1 MSDLKSD
8 YREIEEGLKWPEKPN
23 GIGKGDQFYR
33 LIADLKVKVRER
45 SLSEQ
50 LDPSVYDDRLYKLLD
65 FLSELRSALNH
76 YSVHAPDEKQNE
88 QRVWYHRADHQITG
102 LRKKDDEPEI
112 YRESLLEAA
121 VTYLANPWLQQDRID
136 WIFVDALVFAEI
148 SAYRESILTGQAL
161 GKTNW
166 AYIVTGGDVE
176 KIYWFQVKKAL
187 GFCALRYIAPP
198 PIVFALYYFQ
208 YETASLIAG
217 AVYAVYLFLHAV
229 LWPLRYR
236 KRKLERKALQ
246 EHTDR
251 LQKMINAYYYCK
263 PPIVSLATFRTYL
276 SKAVEAGAIFDG
288 ALFSVL
294 KRIEAARGEAFMPFT
309 ESA

>member
-8 YREIEEGLKWPEKPN
+8 YREIEERLDWPEQPN
-23 GIGKGDQFYR
+23 GIGKGNQFYR
-33 LIADLKVKVRER
+33 LITDLKVKVQER
-45 SLSEQ
+45 SLSEK
-50 LDPSVYDDRLYKLLD
+50 LDPSVYEDRLYKLLD
-65 FLSELRSALNH
+65 FVSDLRSALNH
-76 YSVHAPDEKQNE
+76 YSVHVPDEKKNE

-102 LRKKDDEPEI
+102 LGKKDDQPEI

-121 VTYLANPWLQQDRID
+121 ATYLANPWLQHDQID
-136 WIFVDALVFAEI
+136 WIFVDSLIVAEI
-148 SAYRESILTGQAL
+148 SAYRESILTGQAV

-166 AYIVTGGDVE
+166 AYIFTGGDIE

-187 GFCALRYIAPP
+187 GFFALRYIAPP
-198 PIVFALYYFQ
+198 AIVFALYYFK

-217 AVYAVYLFLHAV
+217 AVYAVYLLLHAV

-236 KRKLERKALQ
+236 KRKLEQKTLQ

-251 LQKMINAYYYCK
+251 LQSMINAYYYCK
-263 PPIVSLATFRTYL
+263 PPIVSLATLRTYL
-276 SKAVEAGAIFDG
+276 NKAIEAGAIFDG

-294 KRIEAARGEAFMPFT
+294 NRIEATRGEAFMPFT